1 MNSLQ
6 GQLLIA
12 APSLID
18 PNFFRTV
25 ILMVQH
31 NEEGALG
38 VVLNRPTGTAIRET
52 WKQVGDSPCLREDV
66 LHHGGPCE
74 GPLMVVHTCE
84 EVTSNSVCDGMFFCT
99 DKDAVE
105 QVVSSGEGQAR
116 FFVGYAGWSAGQ
128 LENEMATGSWVT
140 LLASAEHVFSEDAY
154 LWETTTRQAARI
166 AAYPNIKPT
175 LVPRDPK
182 MN

>member
-1 MNSLQ
+1 MKSLA

-25 ILMVQH
+25 IFMVQH
-31 NEEGALG
+31 NAEGALG
-38 VVLNRPTGTAIRET
+38 VVLNRPTGTAIREA
-52 WKQVGDSPCLREDV
+52 WEQVGQSPCLREDV

-84 EVTSNSVCDGMFFCT
+84 DISNTQVKPGLYFST
-99 DKDAVE
+99 EKDDVEAVINT
-105 QVVSSGEGQAR
+105 GEGQAR

-128 LENEMATGSWVT
+128 LESELAAGSWVT
-140 LLASAEHVFSEDAY
+140 LPATAEHLFNDDIH
-154 LWETTTRQAARI
+154 LWENTTRQVARV
-166 AAYPNIKPT
+166 AAYPNIKPK
-175 LVPRDPK
+175 LLPRDPK

>member
-1 MNSLQ
+1 MKSLQ

-25 ILMVQH
+25 IFMVQH
-31 NEEGALG
+31 TAEGALG
-38 VVLNRPTGTAIRET
+38 VVLNRPTGTAIREA
-52 WKQVGDSPCLREDV
+52 WEQVGHSPCLREDV

-84 EVTSNSVCDGMFFCT
+84 EISNSQVKPGLFFST
-99 DKDAVE
+99 EKDDVE
-105 QVVSSGEGQAR
+105 QVINTGEGQAR

-128 LENEMATGSWVT
+128 LESELAAGSWVT
-140 LLASAEHVFSEDAY
+140 LPATTEHLFNDDIH
-154 LWETTTRQAARI
+154 LWENATRQVARVQ
-166 AAYPNIKPT
+166 AYPNIKAK
-175 LVPRDPK
+175 LLPRDPK